1 MTRRKRR
8 PSSAELGTLGLP
20 GPGDAPAA
28 EGGDAAAP
36 APPRSRDPLEMGTD
50 AAAKLRLRS
59 VTIKAGARRQLPY
72 SKQFTPAQIPS
83 LGAFL
88 QAVMDNSGTKDGVR
102 HGVFHLLSPG
112 EASRSGPKWTM
123 AYNAILSARDYC
135 LVTPTLDALTDFGA
149 AVLALS
155 SEDQRRELLAQHLLR
170 NLNGIELVVGVNYLA
185 RARMRLTKEPLA
197 DHFTRAGLGSNPDGT
212 DINGVRSWLT
222 AVGVFRPKGWFDVDE
237 QVFERLSGVSL
248 GTVQAAAALD
258 EVERAILEQLALCPN
273 YEATSGQMIA
283 LLRPR
288 HDLHFAPTSFVRN
301 QLEPLRDAGF
311 IELEKTTGGR
321 GGSDHRFRGT
331 ATFATAAVQQLLE
344 RIRRA
349 GFAVTGPELQ
359 VPFADLVPQ
368 LRDERLSNTQRGR
381 ALELFVLRLLLR
393 MGLRNIRPPER
404 PRGNEEIDGYA
415 EAFQPVHTRWQ
426 VQCKNT
432 ASFTVDHA
440 AREVGVAVRN
450 RSTAILMVTTGSFSR
465 DADAFVDD
473 VIRYSAY
480 TVVRLDGSDVDRL
493 TRDETA
499 IFETLDREAM
509 RAKSLREDAA
519 SAGPA
524 APVE

>member
-1 MTRRKRR
+1 MR
-8 PSSAELGTLGLP
+8 
-20 GPGDAPAA
+20 
-28 EGGDAAAP
+28 
-36 APPRSRDPLEMGTD
+36 
-50 AAAKLRLRS
+50 
-59 VTIKAGARRQLPY
+59 
-72 SKQFTPAQIPS
+72 
-83 LGAFL
+83 
-88 QAVMDNSGTKDGVR
+88 DNSGNKDGVR
-102 HGVFHLLSPG
+102 LGVFHLLSPG
-112 EASRSGPKWTM
+112 QTSQSGPKWTM

-135 LVTPTLDALTDFGA
+135 LVTPKLDALTDFGA
-149 AVLALS
+149 AVLALPG
-155 SEDQRRELLAQHLLR
+155 EDERRHLLAQHLLR

-185 RARMRLTKEPLA
+185 KAGMRLTKEPLA
-197 DHFTRAGLGSNPDGT
+197 DHFARDGLGSNPDGT
-212 DINGVRSWLT
+212 DINGVRTWLT

-237 QVFERLSGVSL
+237 QVFEKLSGVSL
-248 GTVQAAAALD
+248 GTIKGAAALD
-258 EVERAILEQLALCPN
+258 AVGRAILEQLALFPN
-273 YEATSGQMIA
+273 YEATSGQMIT
-283 LLRPR
+283 LLKPR
-288 HDLHFAPTSFVRN
+288 HDLHFAPTSFVRD

-331 ATFATAAVQQLLE
+331 TTFATAAVQQLLE
-344 RIRRA
+344 RIRTA

-359 VPFADLVPQ
+359 VPFAELVPQ
-368 LRDERLSNTQRGR
+368 LRDEQLSTTQRGR

-415 EAFQPVHTRWQ
+415 EALQPVHTRWQ

-432 ASFTVDHA
+432 TSFNVDHA

-480 TVVRLDGSDVDRL
+480 TIVRLGGTDVDRL

-499 IFETLDREAM
+499 IFEILEREAR

-519 SAGPA
+519 PA
-524 APVE
+524 EPATQPE